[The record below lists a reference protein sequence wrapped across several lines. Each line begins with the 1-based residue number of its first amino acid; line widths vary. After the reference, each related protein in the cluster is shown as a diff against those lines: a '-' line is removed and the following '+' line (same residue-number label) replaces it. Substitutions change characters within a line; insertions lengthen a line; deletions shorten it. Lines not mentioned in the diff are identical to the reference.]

1 MKGILGL
8 IKRNLLLYFK
18 DVQTVIFSLLTSII
32 VFVLYILFLKN
43 QFVNAINSAMNGL
56 EAFINQNDI
65 DSLVSGILLTGI
77 MGSALI
83 TVSFNCLTTIVKDR
97 ERKIDYDISATPMKR
112 WQIIVSYFTSAVI
125 SSFIMTSV
133 IFTFGIVLI
142 SLKQNL
148 YLGFADMLKIYGLI
162 AFGSLSATALFM
174 IVMLFFKTSSAS
186 GAFFGMLSAA
196 AGFVI
201 GAYLPVSEFS
211 DSVQTVCNLFPASHV
226 TITFRKLLLSNV
238 LDKITLDIG
247 GLDEG
252 MFTESIKETFTFNP
266 SMFSNVISTGNSM
279 LYVALFAVVSII
291 VMVCLY
297 AKTYK
302 RK

>member
-279 LYVALFAVVSII
+279 LYVALFAVASII